1 MKQLKFW
8 MAAILTLCG
17 TMTAWAQTSY
27 DYFYRS
33 WDADKKEVKTEIRNC
48 TSYTAINGSDTSDS
62 GWLGL
67 YSGWYV
73 VTGNSNYK
81 TLNVLG
87 DDVHLI
93 IPDMVTLTLTGG
105 VKLETG
111 KKLTIYSQGGDVG
124 QLIATNDY
132 SGAAGIGGGSG
143 ESCGDLIIHG
153 GIVKATG
160 GEKGAGIG
168 GGKNQ
173 GFYGGLTIYGGTVT
187 AQGGQYGAGIGSGDE
202 NESNVAGYI
211 TIYGGTV
218 TATGGEDAAGIG
230 GGDKGNGASL
240 SIYGGTV
247 NAYAWITYTSIVAP
261 EVGSGAGIGGG
272 RYGNGVETFIYGGT
286 VTARGS
292 VDGAGIGGG
301 NGAFHSG
308 KGNGG
313 RIEIHDGT
321 VNATGFSQSAAI
333 GCGYRGESATIII
346 SGGDV
351 TAQTTKEGSYGAGI
365 GAAGDAANLD
375 ITISGGTVTASGT
388 QGIGGGGA
396 GSETSK
402 GDLRYHGT
410 LKITGGTVYADGGAR
425 AIGGYN
431 TSDFVSNM
439 MELYDGAMVKYDIE
453 YKSEAAA
460 ANRKSTCV
468 NKTFV
473 AIMPCDHSGATYT
486 VSGTTTEDT
495 HTKHC
500 NYCTTAFESETHTFT
515 DGRCTVC
522 GVEATAY
529 TVTIYYPNTASDNDY
544 TSTTYQMVPNTTFN
558 LPAPPTEPAKLEFA
572 GWLVG
577 THSNGSFIADGG
589 ETLLAEGHEYT
600 ITGNTT
606 FTARYRYLDISLADA
621 ADNTETLVEYLGM
634 TANSVTLSGRTLYK
648 DGSWNTLCLPFAMDA
663 TQIAAS
669 DLAGA
674 TIKELNTET
683 SNLNPADGTLT
694 LNFTTAYDPT
704 DAPSG
709 SIVAGRPY
717 IVKWATTGDN
727 ISNPVFPG
735 VTISST
741 APTAVEFDITGS
753 SDKCQFV
760 GQYSPFSIVA
770 SGATGSDQGNVNE
783 IIMLGSGSKLGYS
796 QNPRTLNCFRAH
808 FYVPADPV
816 TGQQNARRFVMDFG
830 EGSSQTGILTVTADT
845 PSATGIYTLD
855 GRRLQAEPTEKGVYI
870 VNGRKVIIK

>member
-1 MKQLKFW
+1 

-17 TMTAWAQTSY
+17 TTTAQAQTSY

-33 WDADKKEVKTEIRNC
+33 WDATNKVVNTEIRTCN
-48 TSYTAINGSDTSDS
+48 SYIAINGSDTSDS
-62 GWLGL
+62 GWLPL
-67 YSGWYV
+67 YNGWYV

-93 IPDMVTLTLTGG
+93 IPDGVTLTVTGG
-105 VKLETG
+105 VKLESDDKTSH
-111 KKLTIYSQGGDVG
+111 KLTIYG
-124 QLIATNDY
+124 QTNNSGKLTVTNDY
-132 SGAAGIGGGSG
+132 SGAAGIGGGEG
-143 ESCGDLIIHG
+143 ASCGTLEIHG
-153 GIVKATG
+153 GTINATG

-168 GGKNQ
+168 GGSGQ
-173 GFYGGLTIYGGTVT
+173 GFYGQLTIYGGDVT
-187 AQGGQYGAGIGSGDE
+187 AHGGLFGAGIGSGDE
-202 NESNVAGYI
+202 NSAAMAGFI
-211 TIYGGTV
+211 TIYGGKV
-218 TATGGEDAAGIG
+218 VAYGGKYAAAIG
-230 GGDKGNGASL
+230 GGYEGNGASL
-240 SIYGGTV
+240 RIYGGWV
-247 NAYAWITYTSIVAP
+247 EAYAPKT
-261 EVGSGAGIGGG
+261 EDDKGDGAGIGGG
-272 RYGNGVETFIYGGT
+272 RYGNGFETYIYGGT
-286 VTARGS
+286 VDANGG
-292 VDGAGIGGG
+292 DYGAGIGGG
-301 NGAFHSG
+301 GARNHSE
-308 KGNGG
+308 KGNSGL
-313 RIEIHDGT
+313 IEIHGGT
-321 VNATGFSQSAAI
+321 VTAGATEAAAI
-333 GCGYRGESATIII
+333 GCGFRGESATVKI
-346 SGGDV
+346 SGGTV
-351 TAQTTKEGSYGAGI
+351 KATCSSSSSAGI
-365 GAAGDAANLD
+365 GGGGDYNAKLD
-375 ITISGGTVTASGT
+375 ITISGGTVEANGGA
-388 QGIGGGGA
+388 QGIGPGK
-396 GSETSK
+396 GSIMGEY
-402 GDLRYHGT
+402 DYDGT
-410 LKITGGTVYADGGAR
+410 LVINGGHVYATGSYR
-425 AIGGYN
+425 AIGGANASGFTLYN
-431 TSDFVSNM
+431 EAQVKAGATSGEAVLFSAAERVPACLWRKYAAIEPCAHSN
-439 MELYDGAMVKYDIE
+439 
-453 YKSEAAA
+453 
-460 ANRKSTCV
+460 
-468 NKTFV
+468 
-473 AIMPCDHSGATYT
+473 ATYT
-486 VSGTTTEDT
+486 VSGASASDT

-500 NYCTTAFESETHTFT
+500 AYCATAFESETHTFT

-634 TANSVTLSGRTLYK
+634 TANSVILSGRTLYK
-648 DGSWNTLCLPFAMDA
+648 DGSWNTLCLPFSMNA

-674 TIKELNTET
+674 TIKELDVSN
-683 SNLNPADGTLT
+683 SNLSDGTLT
-694 LNFTTAYDPT
+694 LKFT
-704 DAPSG
+704 DAT
-709 SIVAGRPY
+709 SIEAGKAY
-717 IVKWATTGDN
+717 IVKWAMTGDN

-783 IIMLGSGSKLGYS
+783 IVMLGSGSKLGYS

-816 TGQQNARRFVMDFG
+816 TGQQNASRFVMDFG

-845 PSATGIYTLD
+845 PSATGIFTLD
-855 GRRLQAEPTEKGVYI
+855 GRRLQAEPTERGVYI
-870 VNGRKVIIK
+870 VNGKKTIIK

>member
-1 MKQLKFW
+1 MKQMKLL
-8 MAAILTLCG
+8 MIAAILTLCG
-17 TMTAWAQTSY
+17 AMTAWAQTSY
-27 DYFYRS
+27 NYFYRS
-33 WDADKKEVKTEIRNC
+33 WDADKKEVKTEIRTC

-218 TATGGEDAAGIG
+218 TATGGEEAAGIG

-453 YKSEAAA
+453 YKSKAAA

-544 TSTTYQMVPNTTFN
+544 TSTTYQMLPNTTFN

-648 DGSWNTLCLPFAMDA
+648 DGKWNTLCLPFSVDNF
-663 TQIAAS
+663 TGTP
-669 DLAGA
+669 LEGA
-674 TIKELNTET
+674 TVKELDNSASGT
-683 SNLNPADGTLT
+683 SLTDGTLT
-694 LNFTTAYDPT
+694 LKFSGVTA
-704 DAPSG
+704 
-709 SIVAGRPY
+709 IEAGKPY
-717 IVKWATTGDN
+717 IVKWTTTGDD
-727 ISNPVFPG
+727 ITNPVFSD
-735 VTISST
+735 VTVSST
-741 APTAVEFDITGS
+741 AEQEVTSTDTKV
-753 SDKCQFV
+753 KFV
-760 GQYSPFSIVA
+760 GQYSPFDITDDNINEILYVA
-770 SGATGSDQGNVNE
+770 SGNK
-783 IIMLGSGSKLGYS
+783 IGYS
-796 QNPRTLNCFRAH
+796 KNARTLKSCRAH
-808 FYVPADPV
+808 FWVKPNGTAQAVRAINIGWGD
-816 TGQQNARRFVMDFG
+816 G
-830 EGSSQTGILTVTADT
+830 E
-845 PSATGIYTLD
+845 ATGINSLTPNLSPKSEGSIYTID
-855 GRRLQAEPTEKGVYI
+855 GRKLSDVPTTKGVYI
-870 VNGRKVIIK
+870 VNGRKIVVK

>member
-1 MKQLKFW
+1 MKQW
-8 MAAILTLCG
+8 MLAAILTLCG
-17 TMTAWAQTSY
+17 AMTAWAQTSY

-33 WDADKKEVKTEIRNC
+33 WDADKKEVKTEIRTC

-218 TATGGEDAAGIG
+218 TATGGEEAAGIG

-453 YKSEAAA
+453 YKSKAAA

-522 GVEATAY
+522 GEEATAY

-648 DGSWNTLCLPFAMDA
+648 DGKWNTLCLPFSVDNF
-663 TQIAAS
+663 TGTP
-669 DLAGA
+669 LEGA
-674 TIKELNTET
+674 TVKTLASTGF
-683 SNLNPADGTLT
+683 SGGTLT
-694 LNFTTAYDPT
+694 MNFTEDVT
-704 DAPSG
+704 
-709 SIVAGRPY
+709 SIEAGTPY
-717 IVKWATTGDN
+717 IVKWDAGTD
-727 ISNPVFPG
+727 IVNPVFNG
-735 VTISST
+735 VIISDVT
-741 APTAVEFDITGS
+741 ANVETEYVDFIGIYGPVSIYTAGKTNLYLGADNKLYYPTDEDFKVNACRGYFQLKQGLTAGNQSAGVRAFVLNFGDDETTGIIS
-753 SDKCQFV
+753 VYD
-760 GQYSPFSIVA
+760 
-770 SGATGSDQGNVNE
+770 SGFTVNGSDAW
-783 IIMLGSGSKLGYS
+783 YS
-796 QNPRTLNCFRAH
+796 
-808 FYVPADPV
+808 
-816 TGQQNARRFVMDFG
+816 
-830 EGSSQTGILTVTADT
+830 
-845 PSATGIYTLD
+845 LD
-855 GRRLQAEPTEKGVYI
+855 GRRLYGKPTQRGIYI
-870 VNGRKVIIK
+870 NNGRKVVIK

>member
-1 MKQLKFW
+1 MKLL
-8 MAAILTLCG
+8 MIAAILTLCG
-17 TMTAWAQTSY
+17 AMTAWAQTSY
-27 DYFYRS
+27 NYFYRS
-33 WDADKKEVKTEIRNC
+33 WDADKKEVKTEIRTC

-218 TATGGEDAAGIG
+218 TATGGEEAAGIG

-396 GSETSK
+396 GPETSK

-453 YKSEAAA
+453 YKSKAAA

-544 TSTTYQMVPNTTFN
+544 TSTTYQMLPNTTFN

-648 DGSWNTLCLPFAMDA
+648 DGKWNTLCLPFSVDNF
-663 TQIAAS
+663 TGTP
-669 DLAGA
+669 LEGA
-674 TIKELNTET
+674 TVKELDNSASGT
-683 SNLNPADGTLT
+683 SLTDGTLT
-694 LNFTTAYDPT
+694 LKFSGVTA
-704 DAPSG
+704 
-709 SIVAGRPY
+709 IEAGKPY
-717 IVKWATTGDN
+717 IVKWTTTGDD
-727 ISNPVFPG
+727 ITNPVFSD
-735 VTISST
+735 VTVSST
-741 APTAVEFDITGS
+741 AEQEVTSTDTKV
-753 SDKCQFV
+753 KFV
-760 GQYSPFSIVA
+760 GQYSPFDITDDNINEILYVA
-770 SGATGSDQGNVNE
+770 SGNK
-783 IIMLGSGSKLGYS
+783 IGYS
-796 QNPRTLNCFRAH
+796 KNARTLKSCRAH
-808 FYVPADPV
+808 FWVKPNGTAQAVRAINIGWGD
-816 TGQQNARRFVMDFG
+816 G
-830 EGSSQTGILTVTADT
+830 E
-845 PSATGIYTLD
+845 ATGINSLTPNLSPKSEGSIYTID
-855 GRRLQAEPTEKGVYI
+855 GRKLSDVPTTKGVYI
-870 VNGRKVIIK
+870 VNGRKIVVK

>member
-1 MKQLKFW
+1 MRQLKQW
-8 MAAILTLCG
+8 MIAAILTLCG
-17 TMTAWAQTSY
+17 TTGVWAQTSY

-33 WDADKKEVKTEIRNC
+33 WDATNKVVNTEIRTCN
-48 TSYTAINGSDTSDS
+48 SYTAINGSDTSDS
-62 GWLGL
+62 GWLPL
-67 YSGWYV
+67 YNGWYV

-105 VKLETG
+105 VKLEMG

-218 TATGGEDAAGIG
+218 TATGGEEAAGIG

-313 RIEIHDGT
+313 WIEIHDGT

-453 YKSEAAA
+453 YKSKAAA
-460 ANRKSTCV
+460 ADRKSTCV

-634 TANSVTLSGRTLYK
+634 TANSVTLTGRTLLK
-648 DGSWNTLCLPFAMDA
+648 DGNWNTLCLPFDV
-663 TQIAAS
+663 TITS
-669 DLAGA
+669 SPLAGDNVEAKVFDNTSSLSGAGVLTLKFSAAPA
-674 TIKELNTET
+674 TIT
-683 SNLNPADGTLT
+683 AGTP
-694 LNFTTAYDPT
+694 F
-704 DAPSG
+704 
-709 SIVAGRPY
+709 
-717 IVKWATTGDN
+717 IVKWNNTGVN
-727 ISNPVFPG
+727 LENPVFSG
-735 VTISST
+735 VTISGTAAQEVEST
-741 APTAVEFDITGS
+741 DGKV
-753 SDKCQFV
+753 KFV
-760 GQYSPFSIVA
+760 GQYSPFDITADNINEILYVA
-770 SGATGSDQGNVNE
+770 SGNK
-783 IIMLGSGSKLGYS
+783 IGYS
-796 QNPRTLNCFRAH
+796 KSARTLKSCRAH
-808 FYVPADPV
+808 FWVKPNGEAAAARAINIDWGDGNVTSISSLTPDPSPK
-816 TGQQNARRFVMDFG
+816 G
-830 EGSSQTGILTVTADT
+830 EGSGYYTMDGRKLDKQPTTK
-845 PSATGIYTLD
+845 GIYIN
-855 GRRLQAEPTEKGVYI
+855 G
-870 VNGRKVIIK
+870 GRKIVVK

>member
-33 WDADKKEVKTEIRNC
+33 WDADKKEVKTEIRTC

-218 TATGGEDAAGIG
+218 TATGGEEAAGIG

-313 RIEIHDGT
+313 WIEIHDGT

-648 DGSWNTLCLPFAMDA
+648 DGAWNTLCLPFAL
-663 TQIAAS
+663 S
-669 DLAGA
+669 DFTGTPLENAVVKTLESSA
-674 TIKELNTET
+674 FE
-683 SNLNPADGTLT
+683 DGTLT
-694 LNFTTAYDPT
+694 LTFSDDVT
-704 DAPSG
+704 
-709 SIVAGRPY
+709 SIEAGIPY
-717 IVKWATTGDN
+717 IVKWASDTD
-727 ISNPVFPG
+727 IVNPVFSG
-735 VTISST
+735 VTVSNAT
-741 APTAVEFDITGS
+741 ANVTTTYVDFIGTYSPALIYESGTAKHNLYLGSDNTLYYPTASGFKVNACRAYFVLNGLTAGEPKSVGAKGIS
-753 SDKCQFV
+753 QFV
-760 GQYSPFSIVA
+760 
-770 SGATGSDQGNVNE
+770 
-783 IIMLGSGSKLGYS
+783 L
-796 QNPRTLNCFRAH
+796 
-808 FYVPADPV
+808 
-816 TGQQNARRFVMDFG
+816 DFG
-830 EGSSQTGILTVTADT
+830 DENGE
-845 PSATGIYTLD
+845 ATGIRPTPNPSLNGGEWYDLS
-855 GRRLQAEPTEKGVYI
+855 GRRLSGKPAQEGIYI
-870 VNGRKVIIK
+870 HNGNKIVIK

>member
-8 MAAILTLCG
+8 MASILTLCG

-218 TATGGEDAAGIG
+218 TATGGEEAAGIG

-396 GSETSK
+396 GPETSK

-453 YKSEAAA
+453 YKSKAAA

-486 VSGTTTEDT
+486 VSGTTANDT

-500 NYCTTAFESETHTFT
+500 AYCTTAFEPETHTFT

-648 DGSWNTLCLPFAMDA
+648 DGKWNTLCLPFSVDNF
-663 TQIAAS
+663 TGTP
-669 DLAGA
+669 LEGA
-674 TIKELNTET
+674 TVKELDNSASGT
-683 SNLNPADGTLT
+683 SLTDGTLT
-694 LNFTTAYDPT
+694 LKFSGVTA
-704 DAPSG
+704 
-709 SIVAGRPY
+709 IEAGKPY
-717 IVKWATTGDN
+717 IVKWTTTGDD
-727 ISNPVFPG
+727 ITNPVFSD
-735 VTISST
+735 VTVSST
-741 APTAVEFDITGS
+741 AEQEVTSTDTKV
-753 SDKCQFV
+753 KFV
-760 GQYSPFSIVA
+760 GQYSPFDITDDNINEILYVA
-770 SGATGSDQGNVNE
+770 SGNK
-783 IIMLGSGSKLGYS
+783 IGYS
-796 QNPRTLNCFRAH
+796 KNARTLKSCRAH
-808 FYVPADPV
+808 FWVKPNGTAQAVRAINIGWGD
-816 TGQQNARRFVMDFG
+816 G
-830 EGSSQTGILTVTADT
+830 E
-845 PSATGIYTLD
+845 ATGINSLTPNLSPKSEGSIYTID
-855 GRRLQAEPTEKGVYI
+855 GRKLSDVPTTKGVYI
-870 VNGRKVIIK
+870 VNGRKIVVK

>member
-1 MKQLKFW
+1 ML
-8 MAAILTLCG
+8 AAILTLCG
-17 TMTAWAQTSY
+17 ATGVWAQTSY
-27 DYFYRS
+27 NYFYRS
-33 WDADKKEVKTEIRNC
+33 WDATNKVVNTEIRTC
-48 TSYTAINGSDTSDS
+48 SSYTPINGSDTSDS
-62 GWLGL
+62 GWLPL
-67 YSGWYV
+67 YNGWYV

-81 TLNVLG
+81 TLNVQG

-93 IPDMVTLTLTGG
+93 IPDKVTLTLTGG

-111 KKLTIYSQGGDVG
+111 KKLTIYSQRGDVG

-132 SGAAGIGGGSG
+132 SGAAGIGGGEG
-143 ESCGDLIIHG
+143 ASCGTLEIHG
-153 GIVKATG
+153 GTINATG

-218 TATGGEDAAGIG
+218 TATGGEEAAGIG

-375 ITISGGTVTASGT
+375 ITISGGTVTVSGT

-453 YKSEAAA
+453 YKSKAAA

-486 VSGTTTEDT
+486 VSGASATDT

-500 NYCTTAFESETHTFT
+500 AYCATAFAAETHTFT

-634 TANSVTLSGRTLYK
+634 TANSVTLTGRMLLK
-648 DGSWNTLCLPFAMDA
+648 DGNWNTLCLPFDV
-663 TQIAAS
+663 TITS
-669 DLAGA
+669 SPLAGDNVEAKVFDNTSSLSGAGVLTLKFSAAPA
-674 TIKELNTET
+674 TIT
-683 SNLNPADGTLT
+683 AGTP
-694 LNFTTAYDPT
+694 F
-704 DAPSG
+704 
-709 SIVAGRPY
+709 
-717 IVKWATTGDN
+717 IVKWDNTGVN
-727 ISNPVFPG
+727 LVNPMFTG
-735 VTISST
+735 VTISGTAAQEVEST
-741 APTAVEFDITGS
+741 DGNV
-753 SDKCQFV
+753 KFV
-760 GQYSPFSIVA
+760 GQYSPFDITAGNINEILYVA
-770 SGATGSDQGNVNE
+770 SGNKV
-783 IIMLGSGSKLGYS
+783 GYS
-796 QNPRTLNCFRAH
+796 ASTRTLKSCRAH
-808 FYVPADPV
+808 FWVKPNGEAAA
-816 TGQQNARRFVMDFG
+816 ARAINIDWGDG
-830 EGSSQTGILTVTADT
+830 EQTGITTTNYTNLTNSD
-845 PSATGIYTLD
+845 GWFTLD
-855 GRRLQAEPTEKGVYI
+855 GRKLSGLPTTKGVYI
-870 VNGRKVIIK
+870 VNGRKIVVK